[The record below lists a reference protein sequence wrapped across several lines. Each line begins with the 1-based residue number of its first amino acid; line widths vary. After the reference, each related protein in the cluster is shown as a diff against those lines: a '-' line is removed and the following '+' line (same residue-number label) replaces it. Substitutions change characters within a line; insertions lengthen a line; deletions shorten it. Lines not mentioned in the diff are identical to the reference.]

1 MFRSLS
7 LFITAMIFMTSSVS
21 FADDLENDV
30 NVLCTKF
37 GATSVAYAQHLFAA
51 KDKSE
56 FKQLRAKMEKELLA
70 DGYHKVTIEK
80 LFSPKLDSI
89 EKDIGKAFDMGSYEQ
104 RMQFLNSPA
113 FQMQGSETMIRD
125 RQECL
130 DFHQP
135 LLEQNK
141 GKK

>member
-7 LFITAMIFMTSSVS
+7 LFITAMIFMTASVS
-21 FADDLENDV
+21 FADDLENDI
-30 NVLCTKF
+30 NVLCSKF

-70 DGYHKVTIEK
+70 DGHHPTTIEK
-80 LFSPKLDSI
+80 LFAPKLDAI
-89 EKDIGKAFDMGSYEQ
+89 EKDIGEAFNVSSYEQ

-113 FQMQGSETMIRD
+113 FYMQGSETMIKD
-125 RQECL
+125 RQKCL

-135 LLEQNK
+135 LLEK